1 MATLTQMADNLY
13 EAVNIGDVDTVMDLL
28 KKGANVNVLPTCGR
42 TVLGRA
48 AQLGHLAIVCLLL
61 DAEKFYTTPEE
72 EDIDTE
78 AMFSSCPANVESPS
92 SSQPTVTFPTYTA
105 LSSPTVVAPTS
116 STWPTLPISTAAATV
131 ASPSGH
137 RPSLGSSLRSP
148 QPHKCCSPSVD
159 SETCTCSDELWGL
172 DLSDTN
178 QHSDWEAGLRGRDLP
193 SNNNEDTKE
202 QEIEGAYSALS
213 SISAPVCA
221 HNPNQFTPSNI
232 GYYVYEYREEEE
244 DTGDSSGPIVSS
256 TEDSDSAY
264 MAERRHHHQPHRHS
278 ASILLQRT
286 LGRGRANIVSSDSE
300 FETENRRRRR
310 HARHNHRS
318 HRHERDHGR
327 HKGLVHSHHTS
338 PWLAQLH
345 AEYLSLGLASPWSLR
360 RTCDMNQQDAYGR
373 TALHYATEQGH
384 SYIVHMLIKS
394 GVRVDTPDAEHM
406 TALHLA
412 AQRGMAEVITLLLE
426 GGARVNN
433 KMSDKSSPLHIA
445 ASRGYTDIVETLLDR
460 GAKIDSLDGSDRTPL
475 ILAVSRSH
483 YKVVQLLL
491 KRGAK
496 VNIEEIHG
504 YTPLCEAVWHK
515 DLKLVQMLLTAGAKI
530 TQSHY
535 LLHYAVL
542 HRHYQLAEMLLG
554 ARCIVNLRDDNGDTP
569 LIIAARTC
577 QPSIIKLL
585 LEHGANTNYPN
596 GLTGTTPLHEAVEGT
611 RDALYEDFH
620 TVFILLRSHGA
631 RLDVETVT
639 KGDTPLYRALLL
651 EKNKAAALLI
661 RQGCYVNHRTPAC
674 TPDYL
679 HMVAL
684 RGHAP
689 LATLLVLAGFNLWKA
704 DWLSGVFSP
713 GTLKARLAA
722 VRSHPLSLAELCRI
736 HIRQR
741 MGERIQV
748 TLDTYPL
755 PPRVKRFLMLEDVAD
770 VEL

>member
-1 MATLTQMADNLY
+1 MATLAQMADNLY
-13 EAVNIGDVDTVMDLL
+13 EAINVGDVDTVMDLL
-28 KKGANVNVLPTCGR
+28 KKGANVNVLPSCGR

-72 EDIDTE
+72 EDVD
-78 AMFSSCPANVESPS
+78 AGAAFSSCITTTP
-92 SSQPTVTFPTYTA
+92 
-105 LSSPTVVAPTS
+105 SPTVSQTSPTS
-116 STWPTLPISTAAATV
+116 PSCSSSVGASSLWPPLPSSAAPVATT
-131 ASPSGH
+131 SNL
-137 RPSLGSSLRSP
+137 RPSFGSSLRSS
-148 QPHKCCSPSVD
+148 QPHKCCSPSID

-178 QHSDWEAGLRGRDLP
+178 QHSDREPSRRGRDLP
-193 SNNNEDTKE
+193 NNSNNDENSEI
-202 QEIEGAYSALS
+202 EIEGGYNAS
-213 SISAPVCA
+213 VCSL
-221 HNPNQFTPSNI
+221 NPNQFTPSNI

-244 DTGDSSGPIVSS
+244 DTGESSGPVLSS
-256 TEDSDSAY
+256 TEDSDSAL

-318 HRHERDHGR
+318 HRHDRDHGR
-327 HKGLVHSHHTS
+327 QKTFVHSHHSS

-345 AEYLSLGLASPWSLR
+345 SEYLSLGLTSPWSLR
-360 RTCDMNQQDAYGR
+360 RSCDMNQQDAYGR

-384 SYIVHMLIKS
+384 TYIVHMLIKS
-394 GVRVDTPDAEHM
+394 GVRVDIPDAEHM

-460 GAKIDSLDGSDRTPL
+460 GAKIDSLDSSDRTPL

-504 YTPLCEAVWHK
+504 YTPLCEAVWQK
-515 DLKLVQMLLTAGAKI
+515 DLKLVQMLLSSGAKV

-585 LEHGANTNYPN
+585 LKHGANTNYPN

-611 RDALYEDFH
+611 RDALFEDFR
-620 TVFILLRSHGA
+620 TVFLLLRSHGA

-661 RQGCYVNHRTPAC
+661 RQGCFVNHRTPAC

-679 HMVAL
+679 HMVVL

-689 LATLLVLAGFNLWKA
+689 LATLLVLAGFSLWQTE
-704 DWLSGVFSP
+704 WLNGAFSP
-713 GTLKARLAA
+713 GTLKARLSA
-722 VRSHPLSLAELCRI
+722 VRSQPLTLADLCRI
-736 HIRQR
+736 HIRYNL
-741 MGERIQV
+741 GERIQV
-748 TLDTYPL
+748 TLEASAL
-755 PPRVKRFLMLEDVAD
+755 PPRVKKFLMLEDVAE

>member
-1 MATLTQMADNLY
+1 MATLAAMADMLY
-13 EAVNIGDVDTVMDLL
+13 DAINIGDVDTVMDLL
-28 KKGANVNVLPTCGR
+28 KKGANVNVLPSCGR
-42 TVLGRA
+42 TALGRA

-72 EDIDTE
+72 EDVDTE
-78 AMFSSCPANVESPS
+78 AMLSCVTSSGSSLAQASSTPSCVSLVTATSPD
-92 SSQPTVTFPTYTA
+92 PW
-105 LSSPTVVAPTS
+105 SSPVNVTS
-116 STWPTLPISTAAATV
+116 VPAASTSTL
-131 ASPSGH
+131 

-148 QPHKCCSPSVD
+148 QPHKCCSPSID

-178 QHSDWEAGLRGRDLP
+178 QHSDWEAGRCNRDLP
-193 SNNNEDTKE
+193 SNNNEEGSET
-202 QEIEGAYSALS
+202 EIEGAYSV
-213 SISAPVCA
+213 PVCS
-221 HNPNQFTPSNI
+221 HTTSQYGPSNI
-232 GYYVYEYREEEE
+232 GYYVYEYREEDE
-244 DTGDSSGPIVSS
+244 DTGESSGPVLSS
-256 TEDSDSAY
+256 TEDSDSAL
-264 MAERRHHHQPHRHS
+264 MAERRHHHHLHRHS
-278 ASILLQRT
+278 SSILLQRT

-300 FETENRRRRR
+300 FETENKRHRR

-318 HRHERDHGR
+318 HRHERDNGR
-327 HKGLVHSHHTS
+327 HKALVNSHRSS

-345 AEYLSLGLASPWSLR
+345 SEYLSLGLTSPWSLSR
-360 RTCDMNQQDAYGR
+360 SCDINQQDAYGR
-373 TALHYATEQGH
+373 SALHYATEQGH
-384 SYIVHMLIKS
+384 TYIVHMLIKS
-394 GVRVDTPDAEHM
+394 GVRIDTPDAEHM

-412 AQRGMAEVITLLLE
+412 AQRGLAEVITLLLE
-426 GGARVNN
+426 GGAKVNT
-433 KMSDKSSPLHIA
+433 KMNDKSSPLHIA

-460 GAKIDSLDGSDRTPL
+460 GAKIDSLDSSDRTAL
-475 ILAVSRSH
+475 IVAVSRSN

-515 DLKLVQMLLTAGAKI
+515 DIKLVQMLLAAGAKV

-542 HRHYQLAEMLLG
+542 HRHYQLAELLLG

-585 LEHGANTNYPN
+585 LKHGANTNYPN

-611 RDALYEDFH
+611 RDALFADFGV
-620 TVFILLRSHGA
+620 VFLLLRSYGA

-639 KGDTPLYRALLL
+639 AGDTPLYRALLL

-661 RQGCYVNHRTPAC
+661 RQGSNVNHRTPAG

-679 HMVAL
+679 HMTAL
-684 RGHAP
+684 RGNAP
-689 LATLLVLAGFNLWKA
+689 LATLLVLAGFKLWHA
-704 DWLSGVFSP
+704 DWLSGIFTP
-713 GTLKARLAA
+713 GTLLSRLAA
-722 VRSHPLSLAELCRI
+722 VR
-736 HIRQR
+736 
-741 MGERIQV
+741 
-748 TLDTYPL
+748 
-755 PPRVKRFLMLEDVAD
+755 
-770 VEL
+770 